1 MEELKQKIIDICNES
16 QLPLEAILFVTRDV
30 YRDVEDALRQA
41 QMQSQIQVK
50 EEKDE

>member
-41 QMQSQIQVK
+41 QIQSQMQIK

>member
-41 QMQSQIQVK
+41 QIQSQIQVK

>member
-41 QMQSQIQVK
+41 QIQSQMQVK